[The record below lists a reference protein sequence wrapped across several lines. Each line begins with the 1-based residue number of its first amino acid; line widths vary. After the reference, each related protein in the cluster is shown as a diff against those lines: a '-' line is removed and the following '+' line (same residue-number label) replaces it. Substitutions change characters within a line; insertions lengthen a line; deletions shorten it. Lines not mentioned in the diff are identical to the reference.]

1 MSLPEIAL
9 KIAIFTLFIYIKN
22 MSDLTKR
29 AFEVSLKKLLREK
42 SLNKI
47 TIQELADDCHVNR
60 MTFYY
65 HFKDIYELVE
75 WCCLE
80 DAKKYLEEKNSYAIW
95 KDSFLRIFKGLQEDK
110 IFIISV
116 NHSIGREFLENYLFS
131 ITYKLLMDVVEER
144 ACGIDID
151 MKDKEFIAGFYKY
164 AFVGTVLEW
173 IKNDM
178 SEKPEKI
185 ISHIDILLEGDIDK
199 AIKKFKK

>member
-1 MSLPEIAL
+1 
-9 KIAIFTLFIYIKN
+9 

-29 AFEVSLKKLLREK
+29 AFEAALKKLLKEK
-42 SLNKI
+42 SLSKI
-47 TIQELADDCHVNR
+47 TIQELADECQVNR

-80 DAKKYLEEKNSYAIW
+80 DAKKYLEQKNNYAIW
-95 KDSFLRIFKGLQEDK
+95 KDSFLRIFKGLKEDK
-110 IFIISV
+110 TFIISV
-116 NHSIGREFLENYLFS
+116 YYSIGREYLENYLFS

-144 ACGIDID
+144 ARGINIEQR
-151 MKDKEFIAGFYKY
+151 DKEFIANFYKY

-178 SEKPEKI
+178 SEAPEKI
-185 ISHIDILLEGDIDK
+185 IEHIDTLLEGDIDK
-199 AIKKFKK
+199 AVKKFKK